1 MKLSQPSL
9 SLLEE
14 TIKQA
19 IGKYTCGCEQ
29 TVVTDI
35 HLQANQS
42 SGEFFIF
49 DDDDKELANATI
61 EEWMTYEGDDF
72 YENME
77 RILSNLLCD
86 ILQENEQQTK
96 RQLHRP
102 GDSPVFD
109 ELMEAYLS
117 KRNSQHYREAVSARC
132 RKLLNKIVRPQMAV
146 SYMEAL
152 GKRNLLWDLLL
163 DALESNVLEVYHAE

>member
-1 MKLSQPSL
+1 MKLSQPAL

-19 IGKYTCGCEQ
+19 IGKYACGCEQ

-42 SGEFFIF
+42 SGEFSIF
-49 DDDDKELANATI
+49 DDDDKELASTTI

-77 RILSNLLCD
+77 RILSNLLCNLKNRGAFD
-86 ILQENEQQTK
+86 KLHHQCQNDTATICRRASGTENEHRTYRPADQ
-96 RQLHRP
+96 RQ
-102 GDSPVFD
+102 
-109 ELMEAYLS
+109 
-117 KRNSQHYREAVSARC
+117 
-132 RKLLNKIVRPQMAV
+132 
-146 SYMEAL
+146 
-152 GKRNLLWDLLL
+152 
-163 DALESNVLEVYHAE
+163 

>member
-49 DDDDKELANATI
+49 DDDDKVLANATI

-77 RILSNLLCD
+77 RILSNLLCNMKN
-86 ILQENEQQTK
+86 L
-96 RQLHRP
+96 
-102 GDSPVFD
+102 GAFD
-109 ELMEAYLS
+109 KLTIMKPFSFVLVDDDKETIAEL
-117 KRNSQHYREAVSARC
+117 
-132 RKLLNKIVRPQMAV
+132 
-146 SYMEAL
+146 
-152 GKRNLLWDLLL
+152 LLL
-163 DALESNVLEVYHAE
+163 DDDTLLVNEELLKGLDEELDAFLKDLLEK

>member
-77 RILSNLLCD
+77 RILSNLLCNMKNQGAFD
-86 ILQENEQQTK
+86 KLTIMKPFSFVLV
-96 RQLHRP
+96 
-102 GDSPVFD
+102 DSSSRIS
-109 ELMEAYLS
+109 LS
-117 KRNSQHYREAVSARC
+117 PF
-132 RKLLNKIVRPQMAV
+132 IP
-146 SYMEAL
+146 
-152 GKRNLLWDLLL
+152 
-163 DALESNVLEVYHAE
+163 